1 MALGSFLVFFFIII
15 INADLTPLNCDD
27 GSLLPDTYLHLV
39 REKGS

>member
-1 MALGSFLVFFFIII
+1 MALGSFLVFFFII